1 MATIGLWGIYTGIR
15 GNDGNVVCDADTGLD
30 AKGVYFVGTD
40 KKTGNLGS
48 KTANITGLAATPT
61 KIDGNNQVVD
71 VSNPPSS
78 PSVAW
83 TANEINYLVK
93 QKILGRKANGKG
105 GFVDTDDT
113 VECPLIIVSQ
123 STITRKK
130 VYFCFGRGVFNETG
144 HNVQTNTSTAEIRS
158 DDSLTYTALSYDKF
172 GDKPYAVFYE
182 DDPKFDEKAMFDM
195 VFPGQTLITASESSV
210 TTGEHSK

>member
-15 GNDGNVVCDADTGLD
+15 GNDGNVVCDSKKGLSD
-30 AKGVYFVGTD
+30 EGVYFVSTD
-40 KKTGNLGS
+40 KNAGNLGS

-71 VSNPPSS
+71 VTNPPSS

-93 QKILGRKANGKG
+93 QKILGRESNGKG
-105 GFVDTDDT
+105 GYVDTDNT

-123 STITRKK
+123 STISRKK
-130 VYFCFGRGVFNETG
+130 VFFCFGRGVFNEAS
-144 HNVQTNTSTAEIRS
+144 HNVQTNTSTAETR
-158 DDSLTYTALSYDKF
+158 DDDNLTYTALTYDKF
-172 GDKPYAVFYE
+172 GGKPYAVFYE
-182 DDPKFDEKAMFDM
+182 DDPQFDEKAMFDM
-195 VFPGQTLITASESSV
+195 VFPGQKMIKENTVSQSV
-210 TTGEHSK
+210 

>member
-15 GNDGNVVCDADTGLD
+15 GNDGNVVCDSKKGLSD
-30 AKGVYFVGTD
+30 EGVYFVSTD
-40 KKTGNLGS
+40 KNAGNLGS

-71 VSNPPSS
+71 VTNPPSS

-93 QKILGRKANGKG
+93 QKILGRESNGKG
-105 GFVDTDDT
+105 GYVDTDDT

-123 STITRKK
+123 STISRKK
-130 VYFCFGRGVFNETG
+130 VFFCFGRGVFNEAS
-144 HNVQTNTSTAEIRS
+144 HNVQTNTSTAETR
-158 DDSLTYTALSYDKF
+158 DDDNLTYTALTYDKF
-172 GDKPYAVFYE
+172 GGQPYAVFYE
-182 DDPKFDEKAMFDM
+182 DDPQFDEKAMFDM
-195 VFPGQTLITASESSV
+195 VFPGQKMIKENTVSQSV
-210 TTGEHSK
+210 

>member
-71 VSNPPSS
+71 VSNPPLG

-83 TANEINYLVK
+83 TAHEITCLAK
-93 QKILGRKANGKG
+93 QQILCRPVNG
-105 GFVDTDDT
+105 
-113 VECPLIIVSQ
+113 
-123 STITRKK
+123 
-130 VYFCFGRGVFNETG
+130 
-144 HNVQTNTSTAEIRS
+144 
-158 DDSLTYTALSYDKF
+158 
-172 GDKPYAVFYE
+172 
-182 DDPKFDEKAMFDM
+182 
-195 VFPGQTLITASESSV
+195 
-210 TTGEHSK
+210 

>member
-15 GNDGNVVCDADTGLD
+15 GNDGNVVCDSKKGLSD
-30 AKGVYFVGTD
+30 EGVYFVSTD
-40 KKTGNLGS
+40 KNAGNLGS

-71 VSNPPSS
+71 VTNPPSS

-93 QKILGRKANGKG
+93 QKILGRESNGKG
-105 GFVDTDDT
+105 GYVDTDDT

-123 STITRKK
+123 STISRKK
-130 VYFCFGRGVFNETG
+130 VFFCFGRGVFNEAS
-144 HNVQTNTSTAEIRS
+144 HNVQTNTSTAETR
-158 DDSLTYTALSYDKF
+158 DDDNLTYTALTYDKF
-172 GDKPYAVFYE
+172 GGKTYAVFYE
-182 DDPKFDEKAMFDM
+182 DDPQFDEKAMIDM
-195 VFPGQTLITASESSV
+195 VFPGQKMIKENTVSQSV
-210 TTGEHSK
+210 